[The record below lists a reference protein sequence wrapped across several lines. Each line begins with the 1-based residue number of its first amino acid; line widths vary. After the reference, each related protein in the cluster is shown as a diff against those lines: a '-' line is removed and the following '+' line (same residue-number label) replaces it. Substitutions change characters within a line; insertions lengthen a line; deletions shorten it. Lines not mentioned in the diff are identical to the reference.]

1 MEKLGNLGQFDA
13 ISSVLMLGNTKLN
26 GFWKKD
32 TFKEK
37 EGEMTGEMMH
47 SSKGRLL

>member
-13 ISSVLMLGNTKLN
+13 ISSMLGNTKLD

-47 SSKGRLL
+47 STKGRLL

>member
-13 ISSVLMLGNTKLN
+13 ISSMLRNTKLD